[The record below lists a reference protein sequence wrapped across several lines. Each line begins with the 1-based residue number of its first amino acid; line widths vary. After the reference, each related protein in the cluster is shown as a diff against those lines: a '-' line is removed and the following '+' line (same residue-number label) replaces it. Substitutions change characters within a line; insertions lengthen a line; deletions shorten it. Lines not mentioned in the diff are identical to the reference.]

1 MTRKW
6 FHTVCIITALI
17 FFAGCESKAPPPP
30 PEKKMVRK
38 KISAGKAPVAKQ
50 KKTPAPA
57 KPKAQPQKK
66 ATPPP
71 PKATAKAAPV
81 KPKPAKITP
90 AAPAVA
96 PSPKPSTAQKAAAP
110 AKTAPPAAAP
120 KPKPAQPAAKPD
132 KPGAKPDLGPAPP
145 GDNLSKVVAT
155 ARGVTRGGAQ
165 KIRVDPFKSPIAKQP
180 ERRKTGTR
188 KKPSKPK
195 RPKTPL
201 ERLDLRQLKL
211 TAIIATPRGRKALV
225 EEASGK
231 GYVIRKGT
239 YIGVHEGQVVEI
251 ASDRVIVREE
261 IENAIGESVVNKRE
275 LRLPRRF
282 GE

>member
-38 KISAGKAPVAKQ
+38 KISAGKAPVAQK

-57 KPKAQPQKK
+57 KPKAQPQKT
-66 ATPPP
+66 ATPP

-120 KPKPAQPAAKPD
+120 KPKPAQP
-132 KPGAKPDLGPAPP
+132 GAKPDLGPAPP

-180 ERRKTGTR
+180 EQRKTGTR
-188 KKPSKPK
+188 KKPAKPK

>member
-6 FHTVCIITALI
+6 LHTICIITAII
-17 FFAGCESKAPPPP
+17 FFAGCESKAPPP

-38 KISAGKAPVAKQ
+38 KISAGKAPVAKE
-50 KKTPAPA
+50 KKIPAPT
-57 KPKAQPQKK
+57 KPKPSPQKT

-71 PKATAKAAPV
+71 PKVAKSAPA
-81 KPKPAKITP
+81 KPGPAKITP
-90 AAPAVA
+90 SAPAVT
-96 PSPKPSTAQKAAAP
+96 PSPKPAKAKTPAGP
-110 AKTAPPAAAP
+110 AKKALPAITPKPQPAPPVAT
-120 KPKPAQPAAKPD
+120 PD
-132 KPGAKPDLGPAPP
+132 KPGAEPDPGVSPP
-145 GDNLSKVVAT
+145 GNSLSKVVAT
-155 ARGVTRGGAQ
+155 SRGVTRVGAQ
-165 KIRVDPFKSPIAKQP
+165 MIRIDPFKSPIVKEP
-180 ERRKTGTR
+180 EQRRSGKR
-188 KKPSKPK
+188 KKPPKPR

-211 TAIIATPRGRKALV
+211 TAIVATPAGRKALV

-231 GYVIRKGT
+231 GYIVRKGT